1 YRYYPSLSQCDADA
15 RSFDGMFPSG
25 GHDAGTEMVVNG
37 MVGPSHSVVIS
48 PPGEYYWAAFYSGDS
63 NHVHAVSE
71 CSTEK
76 LTVKVVR
83 EHPKIATK
91 VYRKKPG
98 LFLDT
103 ATLTGSHGT
112 VTGTVSF
119 FLCRHASF
127 LIGCP
132 QGRGFLIPPPK
143 KLVNG
148 SATSAPF
155 GLGLRPGRY
164 CVGVFYRNDGKSP
177 YLDTYSGSPKG
188 ECFTVVKPPPPVP
201 PVITTRV
208 SKTVVNPGGSLTDTA
223 RLSGSRGTVTGT
235 VTFLLCS
242 HTSSGCPQGRG
253 FLIPPP
259 KKLVNG
265 SATSAPFGSGLRP
278 GRYCVG
284 VLYRNDGKSPY
295 RDTYSGSPKGECFTV
310 VKKKPVIITHLS
322 RNPIVVGG
330 SVRDFALLKGVI
342 TGQHGVVLYRF
353 YPTLRGCL
361 ADTSRW
367 PARPRYGVGAGIV
380 LVHGTIAPPSRW
392 VRFFRPGT
400 YYWAAFYSGSA
411 SNAPAASR
419 CLTEVLRVVKRHK

>member
-1 YRYYPSLSQCDADA
+1 
-15 RSFDGMFPSG
+15 
-25 GHDAGTEMVVNG
+25 
-37 MVGPSHSVVIS
+37 MVGPSRSVTIS
-48 PPGEYYWAAFYSGDS
+48 PAGEYYWAAFYSGDD
-63 NHVHAVSE
+63 NHIHAVSE

-76 LTVKVVR
+76 LTVK
-83 EHPKIATK
+83 EYPKIATK
-91 VYRKKPG
+91 VYRKKHG

-103 ATLTGSHGT
+103 ATLTGSSGT

-119 FLCRHASF
+119 FLCPHASF
-127 LIGCP
+127 SIGCP

-148 SATSAPF
+148 SATSALF

-164 CVGVFYRNDGKSP
+164 CVGVLYRNDGHSP
-177 YLDTYSGSPKG
+177 YLDTYSGKPKG

-208 SKTVVNPGGSLTDTA
+208 SKTVVKPGGSLTDTA

-242 HTSSGCPQGRG
+242 HASSGCPQHSGR
-253 FLIPPP
+253 LIPPP

-265 SATSAPFGSGLRP
+265 SATSARFGSGLRP

-284 VLYRNDGKSPY
+284 VLYRNDGNSRY

-310 VKKKPVIITHLS
+310 EKKKPVIITHLS
-322 RNPIVVGG
+322 RNRIVVGG
-330 SVRDFALLKGVI
+330 SVRDFALLKGV
-342 TGQHGVVLYRF
+342 TTRARGVLLYRF
-353 YPTLRGCL
+353 YPTLHSCL

-367 PARPRYGVGAGIV
+367 PARPRYGLGAGIV
-380 LVHGTIAPPSRW
+380 FVRGTIAPPSRW

-411 SNAPAASR
+411 SSAPAASR
-419 CLTEVLRVVKRHK
+419 CLTEVLRVGKPHK